1 MKKNKILIVVLLAQ
15 LLFIGSVQAKCDL
28 KSFQFGASYKSIVS
42 KLNIDSEL
50 VEPEIKGA
58 SHQLLFAPG
67 EEVCKSEKAF
77 QGVPIHF
84 VFLYNDLVQIELMGV
99 SESPSLITWAE
110 SIYGEIEN
118 KPNSFYQEKP
128 IARLF
133 WENSNALISYSIESV
148 YEEVIETM
156 IIQSLKHQKSYEKF
170 AIEQEGGK

>member
-1 MKKNKILIVVLLAQ
+1 MKKYKILIIAILTQ
-15 LLFIGSVQAKCDL
+15 LIFISSVQASCDL

-42 KLNIDSEL
+42 KLNLDSEF

-58 SHQLLFAPG
+58 SNQFLFAPG

-77 QGVPIHF
+77 QGIPIHF
-84 VFLYNDLVQIELMGV
+84 LFLYNDLVQIELMGV

-128 IARLF
+128 IARWF

-148 YEEVIETM
+148 YEEVIETI

-170 AIEQEGGK
+170 SIEQEGGK

>member
-1 MKKNKILIVVLLAQ
+1 MKKYKILIITILTQ
-15 LLFIGSVQAKCDL
+15 LIFISSVQASCDL

-42 KLNIDSEL
+42 KLNLDSEF

-58 SHQLLFAPG
+58 SNQFLFAPG

-77 QGVPIHF
+77 QGIPIHF
-84 VFLYNDLVQIELMGV
+84 LFLYNDLVQIELMGV

-128 IARLF
+128 IARWF

-148 YEEVIETM
+148 YEEVIETI

-170 AIEQEGGK
+170 SIEQEGGK